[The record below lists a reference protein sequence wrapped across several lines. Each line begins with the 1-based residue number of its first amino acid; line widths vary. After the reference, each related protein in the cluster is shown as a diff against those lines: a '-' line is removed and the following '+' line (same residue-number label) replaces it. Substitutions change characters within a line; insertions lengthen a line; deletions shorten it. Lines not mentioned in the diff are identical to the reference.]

1 MCLYK
6 ATLRPCSH
14 ISHGS
19 VHRLSNVLIPG
30 YERSERLELPNP
42 ASSSR
47 QINPLEPDFSQVSDL
62 SVMIE
67 PPNSNDLSISRP
79 SRKDQSKREHKSKKR
94 RRHRS
99 SSSSISTSRSDSL
112 SSSRRKKNSKRSKHS
127 HKKRRRRSMMPPS
140 SSNSSQSQLDIG
152 RYTRA
157 HKSPQVAQTTTP
169 IQPEE
174 TNFSPITNQPINY
187 DQFQPN
193 LTQQNKE
200 SDSETESE
208 VWSFDRAINEVF
220 RLLPPELCPKTQ
232 QDQAPLKPLSGIEQ
246 LMESRSTPLLVLPQ
260 SKLVENTTKYIQNRL
275 DSDKC
280 SRDWICPQSLVS
292 ALAPT
297 KFYKSQNQYLPTDN
311 IPQLEADA
319 SLLDI
324 SNKGRASIPLK
335 NLEAWERKAR
345 KLVSINSHADLFS
358 SAAFLSLQQE
368 SMSVAALYRLL
379 EAVAKSIKHATAMS
393 TLLTTEL
400 FQARRDA
407 ALASSKLLLDNST
420 YELRNAPI
428 NSKSV
433 FDGRIKEIAK
443 SYFEAQQ
450 QRFLASTSI
459 QSQSHSFKLLRRAE
473 LSRYLNILLNKQHP
487 DLSLRNRLGPKIFL
501 KAHLLTLRKIISR
514 GLVTSVSS
522 PPLNLPLPPQDYEG
536 PPFPLPALPLA
547 DIPVGERLTH
557 FAGKWEEITDNKWVL
572 SIVRNG
578 FRIPF
583 IKIPP
588 LSSVPIRMSQS
599 FSPFLREEIENLLN
613 KRAVERVQNPGTPG
627 FYSRIF
633 LVPKKN
639 GKFRLILDLSLLNRY
654 IEKQAFKMEI
664 VKSVRQAMRLNDW
677 AVSIDLTDAYLHV
690 PIHHQSRKYLRFVH
704 EDQVYHFSALPFG
717 MSLSPLIFSKLMD
730 VIAAFLRQRAISVFP
745 YLDDWLIKNLIRNR
759 LITQTKICIQTI
771 QSLGFLPNL
780 KKSDLFPA
788 QKFTF
793 IGMEF
798 LTQQNLVRVPAD
810 RVQNLILT
818 IKKIMSAKHV
828 SARTFLSLLGKLSA
842 ADLVLLGR
850 LHLRP
855 LQMCLLSVWKP
866 HILPLDHPISIN
878 GMIRSHL
885 QWWIN
890 PIRFETGTSI
900 HPSDPEF
907 FLYTDASHY
916 RWGAHLEP
924 TTLFFHGRW
933 TENQFQLHINMLEMM
948 AAFLAIRLALK
959 QAKTFIH
966 HSCIMIS
973 TDNTTAV
980 SYINK
985 QGGTHSP
992 NLCVEVWKI
1001 LNWCLEQDIVIRV
1014 RHISIPDDLTNLSR
1028 QNGLWIKQLRIQ
1040 YSRCSKCG
1048 SVCDK
1053 IQPQTPIT
1061 CLSSTRLQSTSD
1073 RCPVHGLESSS
1084 CICFSSFYSDTC
1096 CSREN
1101 PTTSVQ
1107 NSSHSSVLATTSGS
1121 QNFFFY

>member
-1 MCLYK
+1 M
-6 ATLRPCSH
+6 
-14 ISHGS
+14 GG
-19 VHRLSNVLIPG
+19 RL
-30 YERSERLELPNP
+30 
-42 ASSSR
+42 A
-47 QINPLEPDFSQVSDL
+47 
-62 SVMIE
+62 
-67 PPNSNDLSISRP
+67 
-79 SRKDQSKREHKSKKR
+79 
-94 RRHRS
+94 
-99 SSSSISTSRSDSL
+99 
-112 SSSRRKKNSKRSKHS
+112 
-127 HKKRRRRSMMPPS
+127 
-140 SSNSSQSQLDIG
+140 
-152 RYTRA
+152 
-157 HKSPQVAQTTTP
+157 
-169 IQPEE
+169 
-174 TNFSPITNQPINY
+174 
-187 DQFQPN
+187 
-193 LTQQNKE
+193 
-200 SDSETESE
+200 
-208 VWSFDRAINEVF
+208 
-220 RLLPPELCPKTQ
+220 
-232 QDQAPLKPLSGIEQ
+232 
-246 LMESRSTPLLVLPQ
+246 
-260 SKLVENTTKYIQNRL
+260 
-275 DSDKC
+275 
-280 SRDWICPQSLVS
+280 
-292 ALAPT
+292 
-297 KFYKSQNQYLPTDN
+297 
-311 IPQLEADA
+311 
-319 SLLDI
+319 
-324 SNKGRASIPLK
+324 
-335 NLEAWERKAR
+335 
-345 KLVSINSHADLFS
+345 
-358 SAAFLSLQQE
+358 
-368 SMSVAALYRLL
+368 
-379 EAVAKSIKHATAMS
+379 
-393 TLLTTEL
+393 
-400 FQARRDA
+400 
-407 ALASSKLLLDNST
+407 
-420 YELRNAPI
+420 
-428 NSKSV
+428 
-433 FDGRIKEIAK
+433 
-443 SYFEAQQ
+443 
-450 QRFLASTSI
+450 
-459 QSQSHSFKLLRRAE
+459 
-473 LSRYLNILLNKQHP
+473 
-487 DLSLRNRLGPKIFL
+487 
-501 KAHLLTLRKIISR
+501 
-514 GLVTSVSS
+514 
-522 PPLNLPLPPQDYEG
+522 
-536 PPFPLPALPLA
+536 
-547 DIPVGERLTH
+547 H
-557 FAGKWEEITDNKWVL
+557 FAEKWEEITDNKWVL

-578 FRIPF
+578 SRIPF

-599 FSPFLREEIENLLN
+599 SSPFLREEIENLLN
-613 KRAVERVQNPGTPG
+613 KRAVERVQNPETPG

-654 IEKQAFKMEI
+654 IEKQAFKMET

-690 PIHHQSRKYLRFVH
+690 PIHRQSRKYLRFVH

-745 YLDDWLIKNLIRNR
+745 YLDDWLIKNLIHNR

-842 ADLVLLGR
+842 AADLVLLGR

-900 HPSDPEF
+900 HPPDPKF

-916 RWGAHLEP
+916 GWGAHLEP
-924 TTLFFHGRW
+924 TTLSFHGRW
-933 TENQFQLHINMLEMM
+933 TENQSQLHISMLEMM
-948 AAFLAIRLALK
+948 AIRLALK
-959 QAKTFIH
+959 EAKTFIH

-973 TDNTTAV
+973 TDNTTVV

-1014 RHISIPDDLTNLSR
+1014 RHIPGKFNILADRLSR
-1028 QNGLWIKQLRIQ
+1028 LDKPIKTEWALDQTVAN
-1040 YSRCSKCG
+1040 
-1048 SVCDK
+1048 SVFQ
-1053 IQPQTPIT
+1053 IQPQTPII

-1107 NSSHSSVLATTSGS
+1107 NSSHSSVLATATVVLRTSSSISVSSDSSATNSKTTDSIQRKICTSKPPNSRPSRLGVIKQSIRDKKFS
-1121 QNFFFY
+1121 QNVADFVSRSRRASTQKVYDAKWTIFSNWCHTKKVNPISAPITVIADF